1 MSIKILNYFRK
12 NIPIPIFIL
21 FFIMIISALFEIVGI
36 GFFIPLLDTQSSSDL
51 VNIINFI
58 FSSIGLQYSTIN
70 ISILIVVV
78 FVVKFIFLN
87 IQNFYIYKSSYQFM
101 FNVKK
106 NIMTNLYSM
115 DFVEYNKMGIDVLNN
130 IFVKEIEKSALSIR
144 YFLQIWVNAI
154 YSLAYLFFAMYI
166 SFTLVL
172 VSLGIGLVVV
182 VLQRKITKAII
193 RYSKT
198 VVDYSAKTNL
208 VVLQILNSMKY
219 IKATN
224 RCEYNNINFNK
235 ISQDYSNNME
245 KMSFLNS
252 IPKNM
257 SEFIGVMA
265 ISATII
271 INEIMFHESTV
282 TVVFLGLLLYR
293 TLVKILSIQHSYQ
306 DFLINIGSVEVVMN
320 VYNYILKNTEK
331 QSQNDTLQHIS
342 TIGSAKME
350 NVFISVDSKVIL
362 KDINV
367 EFKKGNNYALVGQS
381 GSGKSTLLNT
391 LTFLYRPL
399 SGQLTINKNSIDNLS
414 FRNKI
419 GYVSQEVII
428 FDGSIMDNIVF
439 GELFEKEKY
448 DGIVN
453 LLGIDKIRVE
463 KLNMNGSNIS
473 GGQRQLIALAREL
486 YREPDLLILDEFTSA
501 LDSITEKRIISVI
514 NYIKKDK
521 IIITVAHRL
530 SSVMGSDLILLM
542 ENGEILS
549 RGTFKNLYDQ
559 SSKFRSMCNEQSIFM
574 D

>member
-1 MSIKILNYFRK
+1 MSIKILNYFRE

-70 ISILIVVV
+70 IAILIVVV

-172 VSLGIGLVVV
+172 VSLGVGLVVV

-208 VVLQILNSMKY
+208 AVLQILNSMKY

-320 VYNYILKNTEK
+320 VYNYILKNVEK

-342 TIGSAKME
+342 TIGSAEME
-350 NVFISVDSKVIL
+350 NVNISVDSRVIL

-367 EFKKGNNYALVGQS
+367 EFKKSNSYALVGQS

-448 DGIVN
+448 DSIVN

-514 NYIKKDK
+514 NGIKKDK

>member
-21 FFIMIISALFEIVGI
+21 FFIMTISALFEIVGI

-70 ISILIVVV
+70 IAILIVVV
-78 FVVKFIFLN
+78 FVIKFIFLN

-172 VSLGIGLVVV
+172 VSLGVGLVVV

-208 VVLQILNSMKY
+208 AVLQILNSMKY

-320 VYNYILKNTEK
+320 VYNYILKNVEK

-342 TIGSAKME
+342 TIGSAEME
-350 NVFISVDSKVIL
+350 NVNISVDSRVIL

-367 EFKKGNNYALVGQS
+367 EFKKSNSYALVGQS

-448 DGIVN
+448 DSIVN

-514 NYIKKDK
+514 NDIKKDK

>member
-70 ISILIVVV
+70 IAILIVVV

-172 VSLGIGLVVV
+172 VSLGVGLVVV

-208 VVLQILNSMKY
+208 AVLQILNSMKY

-320 VYNYILKNTEK
+320 VYNYILKNVEK

-342 TIGSAKME
+342 TIGSAEME
-350 NVFISVDSKVIL
+350 NVNISVDSRVIL

-367 EFKKGNNYALVGQS
+367 EFKKSNSYALVGQS

-448 DGIVN
+448 DSIVN

-514 NYIKKDK
+514 NDIKKDK

>member
-1 MSIKILNYFRK
+1 MSIKILNYFRE

-70 ISILIVVV
+70 IAILIVVV

-154 YSLAYLFFAMYI
+154 YSLAYLLFAMYI

-172 VSLGIGLVVV
+172 VSLGVGLVVV

-208 VVLQILNSMKY
+208 AVLQILNSMKY

-320 VYNYILKNTEK
+320 VYNYILKNVEK

-342 TIGSAKME
+342 TIGSAEME
-350 NVFISVDSKVIL
+350 NVNISVDSRVIL

-448 DGIVN
+448 DSIVN

-514 NYIKKDK
+514 NDIKKDK

>member
-1 MSIKILNYFRK
+1 MSIKILNYFRE

-70 ISILIVVV
+70 IAILIVVV

-172 VSLGIGLVVV
+172 VSLGVGLVVV

-208 VVLQILNSMKY
+208 AVLQILNSMKY

-320 VYNYILKNTEK
+320 VYNYILKNVEK

-342 TIGSAKME
+342 TIGSAEME
-350 NVFISVDSKVIL
+350 NVNISVDSRVIL

-367 EFKKGNNYALVGQS
+367 EFKKSNSYALVGQS

-514 NYIKKDK
+514 NDIKKDK

>member
-70 ISILIVVV
+70 IAILIVVV
-78 FVVKFIFLN
+78 FVVKFMFLN

-154 YSLAYLFFAMYI
+154 YSLAYLLFAMYI

-172 VSLGIGLVVV
+172 VSLGVGLVVV

-439 GELFEKEKY
+439 GELFEKEKV

-549 RGTFKNLYDQ
+549 CGTFKNLYDQ

>member
-193 RYSKT
+193 WYSKT

-208 VVLQILNSMKY
+208 AVLQILNSMKY

-320 VYNYILKNTEK
+320 VYNHILKNAEK
-331 QSQNDTLQHIS
+331 QSQNDTSQHIL
-342 TIGSAKME
+342 TLGSVEIE
-350 NVFISVDSKVIL
+350 NVCISVDNKVVL

-367 EFKKGNNYALVGQS
+367 EFKKGNNYALVGRS

-391 LTFLYRPL
+391 LAFLYRPL
-399 SGQLTINKNSIDNLS
+399 SGQLTINKNSIDNIS

-428 FDGSIMDNIVF
+428 FDGSITDNIVF
-439 GELFEKEKY
+439 GELYEKEKY

-453 LLGIDKIRVE
+453 LLGIDKIKVE

-514 NYIKKDK
+514 NGIKKDK

-549 RGTFKNLYDQ
+549 CGTFKNLYDQ

>member
-1 MSIKILNYFRK
+1 MSIKILNYFRE

-21 FFIMIISALFEIVGI
+21 FFIMTISALFEIVGI

-70 ISILIVVV
+70 IAILIVVV

-115 DFVEYNKMGIDVLNN
+115 DFIEYNKMGIDVLNN

-154 YSLAYLFFAMYI
+154 YSLAYLLFAMYI

-172 VSLGIGLVVV
+172 VSLGVGLVVV

-320 VYNYILKNTEK
+320 VYNHILKNVEK

-342 TIGSAKME
+342 TIGSAEME
-350 NVFISVDSKVIL
+350 NVNISVDSRVIL

-367 EFKKGNNYALVGQS
+367 EFKKSNSYALVGQS

-448 DGIVN
+448 DSIVN

-514 NYIKKDK
+514 NDIKKDK

>member
-1 MSIKILNYFRK
+1 MSIKILNYFRE

-70 ISILIVVV
+70 IAILIVVV

-172 VSLGIGLVVV
+172 VSLGVGLVVV

-208 VVLQILNSMKY
+208 AVLQILNSMKY

-320 VYNYILKNTEK
+320 VYNYILKNVEK

-342 TIGSAKME
+342 TIGSAEME
-350 NVFISVDSKVIL
+350 NVNISVDSRVIL

-367 EFKKGNNYALVGQS
+367 EFKKSNSYALVGQS

-448 DGIVN
+448 DSIVN

-514 NYIKKDK
+514 NDIKKDK

>member
-1 MSIKILNYFRK
+1 MSIKILNYFRE

-21 FFIMIISALFEIVGI
+21 FFIMTISALFEIVGI

-51 VNIINFI
+51 VSIINFI

-70 ISILIVVV
+70 IAILIVVV
-78 FVVKFIFLN
+78 FVVKFMFLN

-106 NIMTNLYSM
+106 KIMTNLYSM
-115 DFVEYNKMGIDVLNN
+115 DFVEYNKMGVDVLNN

-154 YSLAYLFFAMYI
+154 YSLAYLLFAMYI

-172 VSLGIGLVVV
+172 VSLGVGLVVV

-320 VYNYILKNTEK
+320 VYNYILKNAEK

-342 TIGSAKME
+342 TIGSAEME
-350 NVFISVDSKVIL
+350 NVCILVDSKVIL

-399 SGQLTINKNSIDNLS
+399 SGQLTINKNSIDNIS

-514 NYIKKDK
+514 NDIKKDK

-530 SSVMGSDLILLM
+530 SSVMSSDLILLM

-559 SSKFRSMCNEQSIFM
+559 SSKFRYMCNEQSIFM

>member
-1 MSIKILNYFRK
+1 
-12 NIPIPIFIL
+12 
-21 FFIMIISALFEIVGI
+21 
-36 GFFIPLLDTQSSSDL
+36 
-51 VNIINFI
+51 
-58 FSSIGLQYSTIN
+58 
-70 ISILIVVV
+70 
-78 FVVKFIFLN
+78 
-87 IQNFYIYKSSYQFM
+87 
-101 FNVKK
+101 
-106 NIMTNLYSM
+106 M
-115 DFVEYNKMGIDVLNN
+115 DFIEYNKMGIDVLNN

-172 VSLGIGLVVV
+172 VSLGVGLVVV

>member
-1 MSIKILNYFRK
+1 MSIKILNYFRE

-70 ISILIVVV
+70 IAILIVVV
-78 FVVKFIFLN
+78 FVVKFMFLN

-172 VSLGIGLVVV
+172 VSLGVGLVVV

-208 VVLQILNSMKY
+208 AVLQILNSMKY

>member
-1 MSIKILNYFRK
+1 MSIKILNYFRE

-70 ISILIVVV
+70 IAILIVVV

-172 VSLGIGLVVV
+172 VSLGVGLVVV

-208 VVLQILNSMKY
+208 AVLQILNSMKY

-320 VYNYILKNTEK
+320 VYNYILKNVEK

-350 NVFISVDSKVIL
+350 NVYVSVDSKVIL

-367 EFKKGNNYALVGQS
+367 EFKKSNSYALVGQS

-514 NYIKKDK
+514 NDIKKDK

>member
-1 MSIKILNYFRK
+1 MSIKILNYFRE

-21 FFIMIISALFEIVGI
+21 FFIMTISALFEIVGI
-36 GFFIPLLDTQSSSDL
+36 GFFIPLLDTQSGSDL
-51 VNIINFI
+51 INIIKFI

-70 ISILIVVV
+70 IAILIVVV
-78 FVVKFIFLN
+78 FVVKFMFLN

-154 YSLAYLFFAMYI
+154 YSLAYLMFAMYI

-172 VSLGIGLVVV
+172 VSLVVGLVMVA
-182 VLQRKITKAII
+182 LQRKITKAII

-306 DFLINIGSVEVVMN
+306 DFLINIGSVEVVMS
-320 VYNYILKNTEK
+320 VYNYILKNVEK

-342 TIGSAKME
+342 IIGSAEME
-350 NVFISVDSKVIL
+350 NVCISVDGKVIL
-362 KDINV
+362 KNINV

-428 FDGSIMDNIVF
+428 FDGSIVDNIVF

-486 YREPDLLILDEFTSA
+486 YRGPDLLILDEFTSA

-514 NYIKKDK
+514 NDIKKDK
-521 IIITVAHRL
+521 IIITIAHRL
-530 SSVMGSDLILLM
+530 SSVMSSDLILLM
-542 ENGEILS
+542 ENGEILR

>member
-1 MSIKILNYFRK
+1 MSIKILNYFRE

-70 ISILIVVV
+70 IAILIVVV

-172 VSLGIGLVVV
+172 VSLGVGLVVV

-208 VVLQILNSMKY
+208 AVLQILNSMKY

-320 VYNYILKNTEK
+320 VYNYILKNVEK

-342 TIGSAKME
+342 TIGSAEME
-350 NVFISVDSKVIL
+350 NVNISVDSRVIL

-367 EFKKGNNYALVGQS
+367 EFKKSNSYALVGQS

-399 SGQLTINKNSIDNLS
+399 SGQLAINKNSIDHLS

-501 LDSITEKRIISVI
+501 LDSITEKRIISVV
-514 NYIKKDK
+514 NDIKKDK

>member
-1 MSIKILNYFRK
+1 MSIKILNYFRE

-70 ISILIVVV
+70 IAILIVVV
-78 FVVKFIFLN
+78 FVVKFMFLN

-154 YSLAYLFFAMYI
+154 YSLAYLLFAMYI

-172 VSLGIGLVVV
+172 VSLGVGLVVV

>member
-1 MSIKILNYFRK
+1 MSIKILNYFRE

-70 ISILIVVV
+70 IAILIVVV

-172 VSLGIGLVVV
+172 VSLGVGLVVV

-208 VVLQILNSMKY
+208 AVLQILNSMKY

-320 VYNYILKNTEK
+320 VYNHILKNAEK

-350 NVFISVDSKVIL
+350 NVYVSVDSKVIL

-399 SGQLTINKNSIDNLS
+399 SGQLAINKNSIDHLS

-514 NYIKKDK
+514 NDIKKDK

>member
-1 MSIKILNYFRK
+1 
-12 NIPIPIFIL
+12 
-21 FFIMIISALFEIVGI
+21 
-36 GFFIPLLDTQSSSDL
+36 
-51 VNIINFI
+51 
-58 FSSIGLQYSTIN
+58 
-70 ISILIVVV
+70 
-78 FVVKFIFLN
+78 
-87 IQNFYIYKSSYQFM
+87 
-101 FNVKK
+101 
-106 NIMTNLYSM
+106 
-115 DFVEYNKMGIDVLNN
+115 
-130 IFVKEIEKSALSIR
+130 
-144 YFLQIWVNAI
+144 
-154 YSLAYLFFAMYI
+154 
-166 SFTLVL
+166 
-172 VSLGIGLVVV
+172 
-182 VLQRKITKAII
+182 
-193 RYSKT
+193 
-198 VVDYSAKTNL
+198 
-208 VVLQILNSMKY
+208 MKY

-320 VYNYILKNTEK
+320 VYNHILKNAEK
-331 QSQNDTLQHIS
+331 QSQNDTSQHIS

-350 NVFISVDSKVIL
+350 NVYVSVDSKVIL

-399 SGQLTINKNSIDNLS
+399 SGQLTINKNSIDHLS

-428 FDGSIMDNIVF
+428 FDGSIMDNVVF

-514 NYIKKDK
+514 NDIKKDK

>member
-193 RYSKT
+193 GYSKT

-208 VVLQILNSMKY
+208 AVLQILNSMKY

-320 VYNYILKNTEK
+320 VYNHILKNAEK
-331 QSQNDTLQHIS
+331 QSQNDTSQHIL
-342 TIGSAKME
+342 TLGSVEIE
-350 NVFISVDSKVIL
+350 NVCISVDNKVVL

-367 EFKKGNNYALVGQS
+367 EFKKGNNYALVGRS

-391 LTFLYRPL
+391 LAFLYRPL
-399 SGQLTINKNSIDNLS
+399 SGQLTINKNSIDNIS

-428 FDGSIMDNIVF
+428 FDGSITDNIVF
-439 GELFEKEKY
+439 GELYEKEKY

-453 LLGIDKIRVE
+453 LLGIDKIKVE

-514 NYIKKDK
+514 NGIKKDK

-549 RGTFKNLYDQ
+549 CGTFKNLYDQ

>member
-1 MSIKILNYFRK
+1 
-12 NIPIPIFIL
+12 
-21 FFIMIISALFEIVGI
+21 
-36 GFFIPLLDTQSSSDL
+36 
-51 VNIINFI
+51 
-58 FSSIGLQYSTIN
+58 
-70 ISILIVVV
+70 
-78 FVVKFIFLN
+78 
-87 IQNFYIYKSSYQFM
+87 M

-172 VSLGIGLVVV
+172 VSLGVGLVVV

-208 VVLQILNSMKY
+208 AVLQILNSMKY

-320 VYNYILKNTEK
+320 VYNYILKNVEK

-367 EFKKGNNYALVGQS
+367 EFKKGNSYALVGQS

-463 KLNMNGSNIS
+463 KLNMNGTNIS

-514 NYIKKDK
+514 NGIKKDK

-549 RGTFKNLYDQ
+549 CGTFKNLYDQ

>member
-1 MSIKILNYFRK
+1 MSIKILNYFRE

-70 ISILIVVV
+70 IAILIVVV
-78 FVVKFIFLN
+78 FVVKFMFLN

-154 YSLAYLFFAMYI
+154 YSLAYLLFAMYI

-172 VSLGIGLVVV
+172 VSLGVGLVVV

-367 EFKKGNNYALVGQS
+367 EFKKGNSYDLVGQS

-549 RGTFKNLYDQ
+549 CGTFKNLYDQ

>member
-1 MSIKILNYFRK
+1 MSIKILNYFRE

-21 FFIMIISALFEIVGI
+21 FFIMTISALFEIVGI

-58 FSSIGLQYSTIN
+58 FSNIGLQYSTIN
-70 ISILIVVV
+70 IAILIVVV
-78 FVVKFIFLN
+78 FVIKFIFLN

-115 DFVEYNKMGIDVLNN
+115 DFIEYNKMGIDVLNN

-172 VSLGIGLVVV
+172 VSLGVGLVVV

-224 RCEYNNINFNK
+224 RCKYNNINFNK

-320 VYNYILKNTEK
+320 VYNHILKNAEK

-342 TIGSAKME
+342 TIGSTEME
-350 NVFISVDSKVIL
+350 NVCISVDSKVVL
-362 KDINV
+362 KDVNV

-399 SGQLTINKNSIDNLS
+399 SGKLTINKNSIDHLS

-428 FDGSIMDNIVF
+428 FDGSIVDNIVF

-463 KLNMNGSNIS
+463 KLNMNGTNIS

-514 NYIKKDK
+514 NDIKKDK

-530 SSVMGSDLILLM
+530 SSVMSSDLILLM

>member
-1 MSIKILNYFRK
+1 MSIKILNYFRE

-70 ISILIVVV
+70 IAILIVVV
-78 FVVKFIFLN
+78 FVVKFMFLN

-172 VSLGIGLVVV
+172 VSLGVGLVVV

>member
-70 ISILIVVV
+70 IAILIVVV

-172 VSLGIGLVVV
+172 VSLGVGLVVV

-208 VVLQILNSMKY
+208 AVLQILNSMKY

-320 VYNYILKNTEK
+320 VYNYILKNVEK

-367 EFKKGNNYALVGQS
+367 EFKKGNSYALVGQS

-463 KLNMNGSNIS
+463 KLNMNGTNIS

-514 NYIKKDK
+514 NDIKKDK

-530 SSVMGSDLILLM
+530 SSVMSSDLILLM

-549 RGTFKNLYDQ
+549 CGTFKNLYDQ

>member
-1 MSIKILNYFRK
+1 MSIKILNYFRE

-70 ISILIVVV
+70 IAILIVVV

-115 DFVEYNKMGIDVLNN
+115 DFIEYNKMGIDVLNN

-172 VSLGIGLVVV
+172 VSLGVGLVVV

>member
-1 MSIKILNYFRK
+1 MSIKILNYFRE

-70 ISILIVVV
+70 IAILIVVV

-172 VSLGIGLVVV
+172 VSLGVGLVVV

-208 VVLQILNSMKY
+208 AVLQILNSMKY

-320 VYNYILKNTEK
+320 VYNYILKNVEK

-367 EFKKGNNYALVGQS
+367 EFKKGNSYALVGQS

-448 DGIVN
+448 DSIVN

-514 NYIKKDK
+514 NGIKKDK

>member
-1 MSIKILNYFRK
+1 MSIKILNYFRE

-70 ISILIVVV
+70 IAILIVVV
-78 FVVKFIFLN
+78 FVVKFMFLN

-154 YSLAYLFFAMYI
+154 YSLAYLLFAMYI

-172 VSLGIGLVVV
+172 VSLGVGLVVV

-193 RYSKT
+193 GYSKT

>member
-1 MSIKILNYFRK
+1 MSIKILNYFRE

-21 FFIMIISALFEIVGI
+21 FFMMIISALFEIVGI

-51 VNIINFI
+51 VDIINFI

-70 ISILIVVV
+70 IAILIVVV

-154 YSLAYLFFAMYI
+154 YSLAYLLFAMYI

-193 RYSKT
+193 GYSKT

-320 VYNYILKNTEK
+320 VYNHILKNAEK
-331 QSQNDTLQHIS
+331 QSQNDTLQHTS
-342 TIGSAKME
+342 TIGFAKME
-350 NVFISVDSKVIL
+350 NVYVSVDSKVIL
-362 KDINV
+362 RDINV

-501 LDSITEKRIISVI
+501 LDSITEKRIISII
-514 NYIKKDK
+514 NDIKKDK

-549 RGTFKNLYDQ
+549 CGTFKNLYDQ

>member
-1 MSIKILNYFRK
+1 MSIKILNYFRE

-70 ISILIVVV
+70 IAILIVVV
-78 FVVKFIFLN
+78 FVVKFMFLN

-115 DFVEYNKMGIDVLNN
+115 DFVEYDKMGIDVLNN
-130 IFVKEIEKSALSIR
+130 IFVKEIENSALSIR

-154 YSLAYLFFAMYI
+154 YSLAYLLFAMYI

-172 VSLGIGLVVV
+172 VSLGVGLVVV

>member
-70 ISILIVVV
+70 IAILIVVV

-172 VSLGIGLVVV
+172 VSLGVGLVVV

-208 VVLQILNSMKY
+208 AVLQILNSMKY

-320 VYNYILKNTEK
+320 VYNYILKNVEK

-367 EFKKGNNYALVGQS
+367 EFKKGNSYALVGQS

-463 KLNMNGSNIS
+463 KLNMNGTNIS

-514 NYIKKDK
+514 NGIKKDK

-549 RGTFKNLYDQ
+549 CGTFKNLYDQ